1 MVVLNNH
8 LVLPPYFLIT
18 LIFVACSIPLG
29 GNTVGFS
36 MTEEQFMKNSRL
48 RLHRVPERLRLGQEL
63 RSFGD
68 GGWRAWRS
76 MFPWVHSQ
84 FPLGIP
90 PRKTQKKMSTLK
102 RQVPFSTLGN
112 LHLPTIDWNLEQ
124 VPMLVL
130 GRVSWWDRKFLFDV
144 KLGQYVS

>member
-1 MVVLNNH
+1 M
-8 LVLPPYFLIT
+8 
-18 LIFVACSIPLG
+18 
-29 GNTVGFS
+29 
-36 MTEEQFMKNSRL
+36 
-48 RLHRVPERLRLGQEL
+48 
-63 RSFGD
+63 GD
-68 GGWRAWRS
+68 GELGDRCFHGCIPN
-76 MFPWVHSQ
+76 FPWGFH
-84 FPLGIP
+84 PGK
-90 PRKTQKKMSTLK
+90 RKKNMSTLK